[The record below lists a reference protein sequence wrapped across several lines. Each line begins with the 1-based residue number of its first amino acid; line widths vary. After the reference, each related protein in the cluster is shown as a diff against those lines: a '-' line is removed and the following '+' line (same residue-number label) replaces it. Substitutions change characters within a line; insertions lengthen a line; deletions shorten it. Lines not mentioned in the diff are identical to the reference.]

1 LLSACYP
8 RANSVASATAAHGL
22 GERVW
27 HGTGQRGPTFRP
39 HCWAPDGLEYIDSWV
54 EPNFSRCFQVMRC
67 DDLRLFEQWTLSWR
81 GFGVEIEIIPV
92 VSSQETREVV
102 APHLHISA

>member
-1 LLSACYP
+1 
-8 RANSVASATAAHGL
+8 
-22 GERVW
+22 
-27 HGTGQRGPTFRP
+27 
-39 HCWAPDGLEYIDSWV
+39 
-54 EPNFSRCFQVMRC
+54 MRC

-102 APHLHISA
+102 APHLHVSA